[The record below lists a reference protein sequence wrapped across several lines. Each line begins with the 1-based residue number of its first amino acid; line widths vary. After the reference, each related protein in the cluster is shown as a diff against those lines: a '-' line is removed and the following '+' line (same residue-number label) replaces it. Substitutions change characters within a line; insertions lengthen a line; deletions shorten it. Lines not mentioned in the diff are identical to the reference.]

1 MTGPTIYSAVIAVII
16 EHFDLQNHG
25 PAMSNDAKQLVT
37 AFASLAPPERYAVMV
52 ELAGISEA
60 DAGGVSDDELAIAGA
75 EIFSM
80 YDAEEGASGDT
91 KTR

>member
-1 MTGPTIYSAVIAVII
+1 
-16 EHFDLQNHG
+16 
-25 PAMSNDAKQLVT
+25 MSDDAKQLVNAFT
-37 AFASLAPPERYAVMV
+37 ALAPQERYAVIV

-60 DAGGVSDDELAIAGA
+60 DAGPISDDELTIAGA

-80 YDAEEGASGDT
+80 YDAEEASSGDT